1 MERVVNSTTE
11 NNSNLRT
18 SLPKNDRESG
28 NETTEA
34 PENISNRLEMLSS
47 AFDAIQKYLEEQ
59 LISSSGQQINNNPTT
74 SGILLKE
81 GFNR

>member
-1 MERVVNSTTE
+1 MERVVNSTTK
-11 NNSNLRT
+11 NNLNLRT
-18 SLPKNDRESG
+18 SLSNNDRESE

-34 PENISNRLEMLSS
+34 PKNISNRLEMLSS

-59 LISSSGQQINNNPTT
+59 SISPQQINNNPRT